1 MGHCSHLSIEEREDV
16 MLLGRQHKGVREIA
30 RAIGRDKSTVSGE
43 LARNSSA
50 TDAAPYHRASTA
62 RRKCERRRGRCRRQ
76 SLMGDPERRALVAAK
91 LGDERWSPEQIEGRI
106 SEERP
111 DLAVSDTTTYR
122 AVWSGR
128 LDCALSG
135 RRKMSR
141 MLRHRGKG
149 RRRRGSQER
158 RGRIAITHELSE
170 RPPEVSART
179 RLGDWEGDTVLGR
192 AGGACLVTLVDR
204 ATGYLAGGP
213 APRKGK
219 DEVADVAER
228 SLADVPTQTLTLDR
242 GKESAQARQTQ
253 ERLGVPVYLCAP
265 HHPWQRGTNENTD
278 GLLRDFL
285 PKGGGLDG
293 ATDAE
298 VNAAYAMLNR
308 RPRKRLKWKCP
319 WEIYHRQSLHLL

>member
-76 SLMGDPERRALVAAK
+76 SLMGDP
-91 LGDERWSPEQIEGRI
+91 
-106 SEERP
+106 
-111 DLAVSDTTTYR
+111 
-122 AVWSGR
+122 
-128 LDCALSG
+128 
-135 RRKMSR
+135 
-141 MLRHRGKG
+141 
-149 RRRRGSQER
+149 
-158 RGRIAITHELSE
+158 
-170 RPPEVSART
+170 
-179 RLGDWEGDTVLGR
+179 VLGR
-192 AGGACLVTLVDR
+192 TGGACLVTLVDR

-319 WEIYHRQSLHLL
+319 WEVYHRQSLHLL

>member
-1 MGHCSHLSIEEREDV
+1 VGHCSHLSIEEREDV

-128 LDCALSG
+128 LDCALPG

-158 RGRIAITHELSE
+158 RGAD
-170 RPPEVSART
+170 P
-179 RLGDWEGDTVLGR
+179 G
-192 AGGACLVTLVDR
+192 
-204 ATGYLAGGP
+204 
-213 APRKGK
+213 APR
-219 DEVADVAER
+219 D
-228 SLADVPTQTLTLDR
+228 S
-242 GKESAQARQTQ
+242 
-253 ERLGVPVYLCAP
+253 RL
-265 HHPWQRGTNENTD
+265 
-278 GLLRDFL
+278 LLRVPPPLGERQRREHQRAPARLL
-285 PKGGGLDG
+285 PEGQEPGWRD
-293 ATDAE
+293 
-298 VNAAYAMLNR
+298 
-308 RPRKRLKWKCP
+308 
-319 WEIYHRQSLHLL
+319 

>member
-1 MGHCSHLSIEEREDV
+1 MGHYSHLSIEEREDV
-16 MLLGRQHKGVREIA
+16 MLLARQHKGVREIA
-30 RAIGRDKSTVSGE
+30 RTIGRDKSTVSRE

-50 TDAAPYHRASTA
+50 TGAAPYYRASTA
-62 RRKCERRRGRCRRQ
+62 QRKYERRRGRCHRQ
-76 SLMGDPERRALVAAK
+76 SLMSDPERRELVAAK

-111 DLAVSDTTTYR
+111 DLAVSDTTIYR

-128 LDCALSG
+128 LDCALPG
-135 RRKMSR
+135 HRKMSR

-170 RPPEVSART
+170 RPPEASART
-179 RLGDWEGDTVLGR
+179 RPGDWEGDTVLGR

-204 ATGYLAGGP
+204 ATGYLAGGL

-219 DEVADVAER
+219 DEVADVVER
-228 SLADVPTQTLTLDR
+228 SLADVPTRTLTLDR
-242 GKESAQARQTQ
+242 GKEFARARQIQ
-253 ERLGVPVYLCAP
+253 ERLGIPVYFCAP
-265 HHPWQRGTNENTD
+265 HHPWEKGTNENTN
-278 GLLRDFL
+278 GLLRDFF
-285 PKGGGLDG
+285 PKGRSLDG

-298 VNAAYAMLNR
+298 VDAAYAMLNR
-308 RPRKRLKWKCP
+308 RPRKRLGWKCP
-319 WEIYHRQSLHLL
+319 QEVFCSQALHLL